1 MFKRKHSGDDI
12 EAHVTGPVQ
21 GQVAIG
27 RDIAQQQ
34 SVGAMA
40 VEVTPDERAQ
50 LQQALAELRS
60 QITALA
66 PPERCGPALERID
79 ELEEAIAAPRPD
91 LTTMQ
96 YVRGW
101 FAKHLPAVAG
111 SVAGVVIHPVVG
123 KLVAAAG
130 DAAVA
135 QFEQLLGDG

>member
-1 MFKRKHSGDDI
+1 MFRRKQSGDDI
-12 EAHVTGPVQ
+12 DARVIGPVQ

-34 SVGAMA
+34 TVGSMA

-50 LQQALAELRS
+50 LQQALADLRAQVAAEAS
-60 QITALA
+60 PQRTA
-66 PPERCGPALERID
+66 PALERID
-79 ELEEAIAAPRPD
+79 ELEEAIMASEPD

-101 FAKHLPAVAG
+101 FAKHLPGLAG
-111 SVAGVVIHPVVG
+111 SVVGVIVHPVVG

-135 QFEQLLGDG
+135 QFEQLHGDA